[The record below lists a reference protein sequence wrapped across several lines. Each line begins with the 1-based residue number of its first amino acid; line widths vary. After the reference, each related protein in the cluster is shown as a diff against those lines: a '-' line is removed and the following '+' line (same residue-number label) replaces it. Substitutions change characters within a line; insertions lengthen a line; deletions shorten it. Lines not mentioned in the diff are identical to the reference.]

1 MLNRNQRNSNL
12 EILRIIAMFFIIA
25 HHFAVHG
32 MGNIDFVAS
41 NPNNYI
47 IFFCGILGK
56 IGVVVFV
63 LISAYFMINSKFTLR
78 KLLVLGGEVYF
89 YSVIFLLIF
98 KIFLPPVE
106 PITLENIGI
115 YLLPISHSAYWFV
128 TAYIVLMLLSPF
140 LNKFIKSLSKKN
152 FIRLLLL
159 CIVLWSIF
167 PTFTPTFMD
176 AGAPMFVGYSFQFV
190 PILWFVVLY
199 FIGSFIRLHFDID
212 KLSFKKLIAI
222 FSLSMIITYVASCII
237 GYYDIIYPLSQNL
250 HMWVG
255 YPIEA
260 VDDGIL
266 YMAPA
271 LENKLFVLIASTT
284 LFLIF
289 LKRKEFSNKY
299 INYIAGSAFGVYLI
313 HDNLIVRHY
322 LWKTILNTSSYY
334 NSSNL
339 ILFAIAALVLIYVAC
354 TGIDFIRRW
363 TIEKLW
369 IWIVDNKLNHL
380 PDWIERQ
387 LKKFETYLDGYLK

>member
-1 MLNRNQRNSNL
+1 MLNRNLRNSNL

-32 MGNIDFVAS
+32 MGNVDFVAS
-41 NPNNYI
+41 NLNNYI

-56 IGVVVFV
+56 IGVVVFI

-89 YSVIFLLIF
+89 YSLIFLLIF
-98 KIFLPPVE
+98 TVFLPSAE

-128 TAYIVLMLLSPF
+128 TDYIVLMLLSPF
-140 LNKFIKSLSKKN
+140 LNKFIKGLSKDN

-159 CIVLWSIF
+159 FVVLWSIF

-190 PILWFVVLY
+190 PILWFVILY
-199 FIGSFIRLHFDID
+199 FIGSFIRLYMDID
-212 KLSFKKLIAI
+212 KISFKKLIAF
-222 FSLSMIITYVASCII
+222 FSISMIITYAASCII
-237 GYYDIIYPLSQNL
+237 GYYDIVCPLSSNL

-260 VDDGIL
+260 VNDGSL

-271 LENKLFVLIASTT
+271 LENKFFVLIASTT

-299 INYIAGSAFGVYLI
+299 INYIAASAFGVYLI
-313 HDNLIVRHY
+313 HDNLILRPF
-322 LWKTILNTSSYY
+322 LWKTLLNTSTYY
-334 NSSNL
+334 NSSYL
-339 ILFAIAALVLIYVAC
+339 ILFVIAALLLIYAVC

-363 TIEKLW
+363 TVEKLW

-380 PDWIERQ
+380 PDWIDRQ
-387 LKKFETYLDGYLK
+387 IKRFEVYLDNYLK